1 MATTAPSTVFYVIDD
16 TDVSGKGAGS
26 GQPLSPD
33 FVAPTLA
40 AATQVG
46 YLIATTL
53 QRDVRLVNKFYQFPN
68 STTKISAGPANTA
81 LTVAPSGVGIA

>member
-1 MATTAPSTVFYVIDD
+1 MAAPSTVFYVIDD

-26 GQPLSPD
+26 GEPLCKD

-46 YLIATTL
+46 YLIATAL
-53 QRDVRLVNKFYQFPN
+53 QRDVRLVNKYYQFPN
-68 STTKISAGPANTA
+68 VTTKISAGPANTA